1 MKTIL
6 KILTLFIGIGAIAG
20 AVMMWIDPTGTT
32 WGGEPLLE
40 MLRAKMPWPDV
51 FFKNFI
57 PSGFVLLGLN
67 GVTQIVA
74 AYLLFKKHRL
84 AQPAVLVC
92 GIILMLW
99 IVLEW
104 WVWGLN
110 ALSNIYFMLGLAESV
125 LALVNLKNPPIVS
138 LLLLTFIMASCGDP
152 NTQYIKKA
160 IRIMDK
166 NGIYA
171 QGSNWEKAKDEA
183 LATHPQSLEEAQE
196 IVVRAGKIAGGKH
209 TTLMTSS
216 EVTQNDTSAWEMPT
230 VEHLENNIVYIKLTP
245 FSGNAEEGIKYANTV
260 LNALPNQLRGVVID
274 LRDNRGGNMYPMIAS
289 IHRFLPDDIILKFR
303 LRRNT
308 MEINTDYA
316 LRTAGVTRQAT
327 IDCPVALLTNEWTG
341 SSGEAVLLCFRGLEK
356 ARTFGSPTAGY
367 ASCNSLYA
375 LPEGSQLVLTIGE
388 DIARTGEAFCDE
400 PIEPDILT
408 KTPFESAIEWFF
420 DSEK

>member
-125 LALVNLKNPPIVS
+125 LALVSLK
-138 LLLLTFIMASCGDP
+138 
-152 NTQYIKKA
+152 
-160 IRIMDK
+160 
-166 NGIYA
+166 
-171 QGSNWEKAKDEA
+171 
-183 LATHPQSLEEAQE
+183 
-196 IVVRAGKIAGGKH
+196 
-209 TTLMTSS
+209 TTK
-216 EVTQNDTSAWEMPT
+216 Q
-230 VEHLENNIVYIKLTP
+230 IQI
-245 FSGNAEEGIKYANTV
+245 
-260 LNALPNQLRGVVID
+260 
-274 LRDNRGGNMYPMIAS
+274 
-289 IHRFLPDDIILKFR
+289 
-303 LRRNT
+303 
-308 MEINTDYA
+308 
-316 LRTAGVTRQAT
+316 
-327 IDCPVALLTNEWTG
+327 
-341 SSGEAVLLCFRGLEK
+341 
-356 ARTFGSPTAGY
+356 
-367 ASCNSLYA
+367 
-375 LPEGSQLVLTIGE
+375 
-388 DIARTGEAFCDE
+388 
-400 PIEPDILT
+400 
-408 KTPFESAIEWFF
+408 
-420 DSEK
+420 

>member
-125 LALVNLKNPPIVS
+125 LALVSLK
-138 LLLLTFIMASCGDP
+138 
-152 NTQYIKKA
+152 K
-160 IRIMDK
+160 
-166 NGIYA
+166 
-171 QGSNWEKAKDEA
+171 
-183 LATHPQSLEEAQE
+183 
-196 IVVRAGKIAGGKH
+196 
-209 TTLMTSS
+209 
-216 EVTQNDTSAWEMPT
+216 
-230 VEHLENNIVYIKLTP
+230 
-245 FSGNAEEGIKYANTV
+245 
-260 LNALPNQLRGVVID
+260 
-274 LRDNRGGNMYPMIAS
+274 
-289 IHRFLPDDIILKFR
+289 
-303 LRRNT
+303 
-308 MEINTDYA
+308 
-316 LRTAGVTRQAT
+316 
-327 IDCPVALLTNEWTG
+327 
-341 SSGEAVLLCFRGLEK
+341 
-356 ARTFGSPTAGY
+356 
-367 ASCNSLYA
+367 
-375 LPEGSQLVLTIGE
+375 
-388 DIARTGEAFCDE
+388 
-400 PIEPDILT
+400 T
-408 KTPFESAIEWFF
+408 KQIQI
-420 DSEK
+420 